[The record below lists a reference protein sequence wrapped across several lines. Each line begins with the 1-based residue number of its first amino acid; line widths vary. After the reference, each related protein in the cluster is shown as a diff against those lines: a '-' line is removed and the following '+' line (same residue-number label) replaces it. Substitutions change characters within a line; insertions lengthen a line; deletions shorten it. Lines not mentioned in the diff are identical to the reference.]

1 MRGMHKKHTRSFIE
15 RTRVFKML
23 FIGRCAKQIAVSST
37 ALRRIGD
44 SLFRNNKNIGILFDA
59 DKVSIRIHCRHAG
72 RAAAH
77 AEFEDRI
84 ALVRV
89 AFYEPLTQCHGFLC
103 AVRRAF
109 LLISGKCQNARGKSL
124 CAVVAFCLVFPVIL
138 SLLGV
143 QLMLRR

>member
-1 MRGMHKKHTRSFIE
+1 MRGMHEKHTRSFIE

-44 SLFRNNKNIGILFDA
+44 SLFRNNKKIGILFDA
-59 DKVSIRIHCRHAG
+59 DKVSIRIHCRHAC

-77 AEFEDRI
+77 AEIEDRI

-138 SLLGV
+138 SHLGV
-143 QLMLRR
+143 SLMLRR